1 MFKSWRL
8 RAAGQRELD
17 FVWNLRRNLVVS
29 QGGDEADHA
38 RRDLGRNRYEIRVTK
53 RRQVGESVKPAAQ
66 PFDYAAVTH
75 LVKSAGMN
83 AGQQRGAGAKH
94 PAAPIKGFCFL
105 FEWHGN

>member
-29 QGGDEADHA
+29 QGGDETDHA

-75 LVKSAGMN
+75 LVKPAGMN
-83 AGQQRGAGAKH
+83 ASTQRGAGAKH
-94 PAAPIKGFCFL
+94 PAAPVKGFGFL
-105 FEWHGN
+105 FEWH